1 MKTESFRVV
10 VAGGGSGGH
19 VYPTIAVIEALK
31 KQCAELG
38 VPLEVIRVGPRDGYE
53 PLFADCGVALSPIV
67 AGKVRRYASLANFV
81 DIPKFFIGFLHA
93 LFKLYFLMPDVIFSK
108 GGTGALPVVAAGW
121 FYRIPIAIHESD
133 AKPGLTN
140 LFSARFARRVFVSF
154 ASAAVYFNLQKTQVT
169 GTPIREG
176 LLVGRTAK
184 EPTKETLGFDSQS
197 SLTLILGG
205 SQGSQRI
212 NQFILE
218 SIVAL
223 VKETQVLHQTGAA
236 NLPEVARLSRAALID
251 ESFQNRYK
259 AVGYFEK
266 DLSLALAAAD
276 LVVARAGSNTIAEVA
291 SFGIPMILIP
301 LSDAAND
308 HQKLNAYEFAKN
320 GGAVVIEE
328 ANLFEGIFLGQLKA
342 ILGNEELRAKM
353 SAAASQFFLPD
364 AAGKIVEELL
374 RLAI

>member
-1 MKTESFRVV
+1 MNAETFRVV

-31 KQCAELG
+31 KRCAELG
-38 VPLEVIRVGPRDGYE
+38 APLEIIRVGPRDGYE

-67 AGKVRRYASLANFV
+67 AGKVRRYLSLANFV

-93 LFKLYFLMPDVIFSK
+93 LFKLYLLMPDVIFSK
-108 GGTGALPVVAAGW
+108 GGTGALPVVVAGW

-154 ASAAVYFNLQKTQVT
+154 TSATEYFNPQKTQVV
-169 GTPIREG
+169 GTPIREE
-176 LLVGRTAK
+176 LLAGRVAK
-184 EPTKETLGFDSQS
+184 EVAKETLGFDPKSP
-197 SLTLILGG
+197 LTLILGG

-218 SIVAL
+218 GLVAL
-223 VKETQVLHQTGAA
+223 VKETQVLHQTGVA
-236 NLPEVARLSRAALID
+236 NLPEVEQLSRAALID
-251 ESFQNRYK
+251 ESFKNRYK
-259 AVGYFEK
+259 AMGYFGK

-291 SFGIPMILIP
+291 SFGVPMILIP

-328 ANLFEGIFLGQLKA
+328 ANLFEGIFLGQLRA

-364 AAGKIVEELL
+364 AAGKIAEELL
-374 RLAI
+374 QLAI